1 LPSIEE
7 FNVSK
12 SRAKSSGSARS
23 KFVWIPLA
31 IGLVGAGGLVAYGI
45 SRPDPAPGPT
55 APPAGNVIESPANGQ
70 PAAENADTRGTA
82 DIALPPVP
90 PSTTTP

>member
-1 LPSIEE
+1 VP
-7 FNVSK
+7 K
-12 SRAKSSGSARS
+12 SRAKSSVTVRS
-23 KFVWIPLA
+23 KAVQIPLA
-31 IGLVGAGGLVAYGI
+31 IGLVAAGVLVAYGM
-45 SRPDPAPGPT
+45 SRQDPAVGPT
-55 APPAGNVIESPANGQ
+55 APPAVNVVESPANGQ